1 MQKKFAFIPLIALL
15 AVGGCATT
23 ETSETASGKRDY
35 SEVLYLRG
43 QFNWWDIAPEY
54 KVKKVGED
62 LYRTEVEL
70 KADGQPY
77 GFKFGN
83 ATWSAGTNCGYLS
96 EEFKEIKLGEPAKA
110 NCSAVFEDFMFTPPE
125 TGTYAFFFDNSGE
138 TPVVLV
144 KPAE

>member
-1 MQKKFAFIPLIALL
+1 MAPRLITALLVALL
-15 AVGGCATT
+15 ALTGCASTGG
-23 ETSETASGKRDY
+23 ESGGKRDL
-35 SEVLYLRG
+35 SESLYLRG
-43 QFNWWDIAPEY
+43 QFAWWDALPEY

-62 LYRTEVEL
+62 LYRTEAEL

-77 GFKFGN
+77 EFKFGDSM
-83 ATWSAGTNCGYLS
+83 WSAGTNCGYLS
-96 EEFKEIKLGEPAKA
+96 EEDKDIELNKPAKA
-110 NCSAVFEDFMFTPPE
+110 NCSAVFENFRFTPPE